1 MESWSDEAG
10 ETWASRDKLGG
21 MRCLKV
27 VLVSGVSLLGCN
39 SDPAAEETSSGT
51 DTSAE
56 TGSGDG
62 DGDPGDGD
70 GDPGDGDGDPGD
82 GDGDTGDGDC
92 APPDPPLAQTLDGEW
107 SELPAPML
115 GFDCTLGEG
124 DGPAWVQGVIV
135 SEAET
140 GIDHLA
146 VGPDGKLYAA
156 GWIDDGELGALF
168 AGVLLGNGPSA
179 DELWARSWTYAGD
192 AWGARS
198 MATVG
203 NGRVWL
209 GLAPEHLL
217 AAGEAGELI
226 EGPIEA
232 VTLGSRYVDTLAP
245 GDGVLVAAIVE
256 RAAPPDCIARKRLQL
271 HDPITAESLAPAP
284 ALITG
289 QVFGV
294 GGDGS
299 GGGWMA
305 TLDLNGAALTAY
317 HYGMDGALLG
327 SFSVTNQ
334 GNNVIAADMA
344 IAPDGDL
351 VFALRSL
358 GFIEVQRFSPDGT
371 SQWNVSLP
379 DFGGQYGEPHVA
391 IGAAGDAVVAV
402 TAGTGFLL
410 AQVSGNGNVD
420 WAGHRSCGGD
430 PTEVHDV
437 VVGGSGIWVG
447 GVQMG
452 ASSVAWVGN
461 L

>member
-1 MESWSDEAG
+1 MQ
-10 ETWASRDKLGG
+10 
-21 MRCLKV
+21 CLRI
-27 VLVSGVSLLGCN
+27 VLVSGVAVLGCN
-39 SDPAAEETSSGT
+39 SEPAADETSSGSET
-51 DTSAE
+51 AGTS
-56 TGSGDG
+56 TGDGDGDGDGDSGDG
-62 DGDPGDGD
+62 DGDGDS
-70 GDPGDGDGDPGD
+70 GD

-92 APPDPPLAQTLDGEW
+92 APPDPPLALTLEGEW
-107 SELPAPML
+107 AELAEPTL

-124 DGPAWVQGVIV
+124 DGPDWVAGVTV
-135 SEAET
+135 SDAET

-156 GWIDDGELGALF
+156 GWIDDGALGAMV
-168 AGVLLGNGPSA
+168 AGVLLGAGPSG

-192 AWGARS
+192 AWGARGL
-198 MATVG
+198 ATTG

-209 GLAPEHLL
+209 SLAPEHLL
-217 AAGEAGELI
+217 AVGDAGELV

-232 VTLGSRYVDTLAP
+232 VTLGTRYIETLGLGDDMLATAVVDR
-245 GDGVLVAAIVE
+245 E
-256 RAAPPDCIARKRLQL
+256 APPECIAHTRFQL
-271 HDPITAESLAPAP
+271 HDPTTAETLAASP
-284 ALITG
+284 ALITSE
-289 QVFGV
+289 VFGV

-305 TLDLNGAALTAY
+305 TLDLNGAALTAN
-317 HYGMDGALLG
+317 HYGPDAAIVGT
-327 SFSVTNQ
+327 FSVTNQ
-334 GNNVIAADMA
+334 ANNVIAADMA

-371 SQWNVSLP
+371 AQWSVDLP

-402 TAGTGFLL
+402 TAGSGFLI
-410 AQVSGNGNVD
+410 AQVSANGSLD
-420 WAGHRSCGGD
+420 WAGTRSCGGD

-447 GVQMG
+447 GVQVG
-452 ASSVAWVGN
+452 AASVGWVGN